1 MSATHV
7 VAICLFESIAT
18 IDNTQIPR
26 TRPVFLR
33 FARSGGFATLPS
45 LTTRAP
51 GMVRR
56 IEQITAIA
64 LPFLLLLCAA
74 RFIVDASL
82 SLPVAS
88 RRVGG
93 STTARGRLRLRRFT
107 LSASFHLRLYF
118 LCPLFVRRSHLVNIY
133 FVNPIIMAAVPT
145 DIVDEVG
152 PRPFVASLL
161 LHGAK

>member
-1 MSATHV
+1 MS
-7 VAICLFESIAT
+7 LFVSIAT

-26 TRPVFLR
+26 PRLVFLR
-33 FARSGGFATLPS
+33 VAQSGDFAILPAP
-45 LTTRAP
+45 TTRAP
-51 GMVRR
+51 GMIRL

-74 RFIVDASL
+74 RFIVGASL
-82 SLPVAS
+82 SFPGAS
-88 RRVGG
+88 RRVGW

-145 DIVDEVG
+145 DIMDEVG

>member
-1 MSATHV
+1 MRSAH
-7 VAICLFESIAT
+7 AIGIASFPLVTSINGTFHTA
-18 IDNTQIPR
+18 
-26 TRPVFLR
+26 R
-33 FARSGGFATLPS
+33 FARSGGSGEFSILPA

-51 GMVRR
+51 GAVGL

-64 LPFLLLLCAA
+64 LPFLLSLCAA

-82 SLPVAS
+82 SFPGAS

-93 STTARGRLRLRRFT
+93 STTTRGRLWLRRFMLT
-107 LSASFHLRLYF
+107 ASFHLRLYF